1 MMDADRAEDD
11 KSSRPKPLYV
21 RALTFF
27 AAFMMFCMMTLTFA
41 DVVGRYVFNAPIGAT
56 FEIIEMMLG
65 MLIFS
70 ALPLVS
76 RDQGHITVD
85 LFERFFQG
93 SLKWLQQLF
102 VLIFSAA
109 AMMFITY
116 RMWAEMVTM
125 RSDQD
130 VGEYLDLELWPF
142 IGIISFMGGVT
153 SLILTHL
160 VYKFL
165 KGELVEKD
173 ESADLSGDI
182 L

>member
-1 MMDADRAEDD
+1 MLDKIRAESEE
-11 KSSRPKPLYV
+11 SSRPKPLYV
-21 RALTFF
+21 RALTLF
-27 AAFMMFCMMTLTFA
+27 AAFMMFCMMALTFA

-56 FEIIEMMLG
+56 FEIIELMLG

-109 AMMFITY
+109 AMIFITY

-142 IGIISFMGGVT
+142 IGILSFLGGVA
-153 SLILTHL
+153 SINLIHL
-160 VYKFL
+160 VYRYL
-165 KGELVEKD
+165 KGDLKEKD